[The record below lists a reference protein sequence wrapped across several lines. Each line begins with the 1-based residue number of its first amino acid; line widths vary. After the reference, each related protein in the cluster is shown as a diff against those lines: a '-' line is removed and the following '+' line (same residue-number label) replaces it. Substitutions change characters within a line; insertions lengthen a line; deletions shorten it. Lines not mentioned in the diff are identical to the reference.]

1 MTTQLDSVPENDAVL
16 EDGWQPST
24 PLGDTLL
31 RRYVLNLA
39 ASFEAHAVAMGGR
52 VTRRDDLAAADLGGP
67 SGIWNSATLLR
78 PLGPEPDRVL
88 DTIEAFYRARG
99 TGEVLLWSA
108 WPTPDLRSRGW
119 RLEGHPPLLIRPAGA
134 AVPDRPE
141 PPQLRIAPVIDPD
154 GVRDWERV
162 VVDGFPFPDVAA
174 HLPGA
179 IADQRIIADDRI
191 GLWVGYADEQPV
203 VAGSLFVAG
212 GIRHLTLGVTLPQAR
227 LRGYWTAM
235 VWQRLR
241 VRPDLPA
248 AALFSD
254 MSRPGAE
261 ALGFLP
267 ILRFTL
273 WHRPRPDQLG

>member
-1 MTTQLDSVPENDAVL
+1 M
-16 EDGWQPST
+16 
-24 PLGDTLL
+24 GDTLV

-52 VTRRDDLAAADLGGP
+52 VVRYDDVG
-67 SGIWNSATLLR
+67 
-78 PLGPEPDRVL
+78 
-88 DTIEAFYRARG
+88 
-99 TGEVLLWSA
+99 A
-108 WPTPDLRSRGW
+108 WPTPDLRRRGW
-119 RLEGHPPLLIRPAGA
+119 QLEGHPPLLIRPGGA
-134 AVPDRPE
+134 PPPDRPE
-141 PPQLRIAPVIDPD
+141 PQGLRIAPLTDAA

-162 VVDGFPFPDVAA
+162 AVDGFPFPDIAA

-179 IADQRIIADDRI
+179 IADQRLLADDRI
-191 GLWVGYADEQPV
+191 GLWVGYADERPV
-203 VAGSLFVAG
+203 VAGSLFVDA
-212 GIRHLTLGVTLPQAR
+212 GIRHLTLGATLPQAR
-227 LRGYWTAM
+227 LQGYSTAM
-235 VWQRLR
+235 ACRRLR